1 MAQDLDEQKRLVADL
16 GDKPVMIL
24 RNHGLLTTG
33 RSVAEAFLR
42 MYYLEKACE
51 IQLAAQSAG
60 QLVLPP
66 ETVCAHTE
74 RQFNAPGRAL
84 KEGELTD
91 PDAMQLAWA
100 ALLRMLE
107 RIALGYRD

>member
-1 MAQDLDEQKRLVADL
+1 
-16 GDKPVMIL
+16 VMIL

-60 QLVLPP
+60 QLILPP
-66 ETVCAHTE
+66 AAVCERTE
-74 RQFNAPGRAL
+74 QQFNAPL
-84 KEGELTD
+84 KGLKQGELSD
-91 PDAMQLAWA
+91 PDAVGLAWG

-107 RIALGYRD
+107 RVAPGYRD